1 MSKKRYTTTMGKRVQ
16 QWLLLCM
23 ALVAIIVLIGGITRL
38 TGSGLS
44 MVDWKPILG
53 SIPPLS
59 SDDWAMAF
67 NAYKQ
72 SPEYIKINAGM
83 TLNEFKFIFFWEYL
97 HRMIGR
103 CIGLIAVVPFL
114 YFLVKKQLSAKF
126 TRRWLIIISLIGCQ
140 GLMGWFMV
148 KSGLVNNPHVSHFRL
163 AAHLSL
169 AFLIFSLILKDYLR
183 IVFPIKSKPSG
194 LIWAVTGVLGL
205 QIVYGAFTA
214 GLHAG
219 KYYTTYPTMGG
230 QWFPDSALLLP
241 GGALN
246 NFLNNPIAIQWVHRW
261 LAVAVVVGA
270 VLVWQQCKKSQNIQ
284 YQYAGLLLIVCVGF
298 QFLLGIATLVSMVWV
313 PVALAHQFGALA
325 LLSSMVIVGHLHQ
338 PIVTPS

>member
-114 YFLVKKQLSAKF
+114 YFLVKKQLSATF
-126 TRRWLIIISLIGCQ
+126 ARRWLIIISLIGCQ

-219 KYYTTYPTMGG
+219 KYYTTY
-230 QWFPDSALLLP
+230 F
-241 GGALN
+241 
-246 NFLNNPIAIQWVHRW
+246 
-261 LAVAVVVGA
+261 
-270 VLVWQQCKKSQNIQ
+270 C
-284 YQYAGLLLIVCVGF
+284 Y
-298 QFLLGIATLVSMVWV
+298 
-313 PVALAHQFGALA
+313 PVAHSITF
-325 LLSSMVIVGHLHQ
+325 ST
-338 PIVTPS
+338 TPSPFNGCTAGWPSLWWWGPFWCGNSAKNLRISNTNTRAYCSLFVLGFSFYWALQHW